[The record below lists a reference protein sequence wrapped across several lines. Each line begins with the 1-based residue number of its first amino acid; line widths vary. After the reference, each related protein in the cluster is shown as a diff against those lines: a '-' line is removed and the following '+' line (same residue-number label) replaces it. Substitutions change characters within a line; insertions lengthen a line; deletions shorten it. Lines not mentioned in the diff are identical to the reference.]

1 MRQRGVALLQVLFI
15 LALLVPMVASIQL
28 GLRLGMAQT
37 QTRMKQSQVHL
48 YLLGGESIASEMLRA
63 DLNDNKWD
71 NPDDGWT
78 QRVGPLPLDAGREG
92 QTWQGD
98 IGIQISDL
106 SGRFNLNWMHAN
118 AQDFS
123 IEPNQFVRWVS
134 TDQNIEPP
142 IEPIEGAAVRAIT
155 DWFSTPGAND
165 FVYASQD
172 IPFKPGSREMTDV
185 SELRRISNV
194 SRQNVMQWGS
204 LFSALPA
211 GSLLNINFSSKQTLQ
226 AVQPKLSSVMIDA
239 IIAEREKDYFTSLD
253 NFGSRILLPI
263 EMQGDLILERLSVS
277 SDYFLAE
284 IRINLDGNDYWMSSV
299 LKRTPDNQIHIVSRH
314 FLPLLGWNRS

>member
-1 MRQRGVALLQVLFI
+1 
-15 LALLVPMVASIQL
+15 
-28 GLRLGMAQT
+28 
-37 QTRMKQSQVHL
+37 
-48 YLLGGESIASEMLRA
+48 
-63 DLNDNKWD
+63 
-71 NPDDGWT
+71 
-78 QRVGPLPLDAGREG
+78 
-92 QTWQGD
+92 
-98 IGIQISDL
+98 
-106 SGRFNLNWMHAN
+106 
-118 AQDFS
+118 
-123 IEPNQFVRWVS
+123 
-134 TDQNIEPP
+134 
-142 IEPIEGAAVRAIT
+142 
-155 DWFSTPGAND
+155 
-165 FVYASQD
+165 
-172 IPFKPGSREMTDV
+172 MTDV